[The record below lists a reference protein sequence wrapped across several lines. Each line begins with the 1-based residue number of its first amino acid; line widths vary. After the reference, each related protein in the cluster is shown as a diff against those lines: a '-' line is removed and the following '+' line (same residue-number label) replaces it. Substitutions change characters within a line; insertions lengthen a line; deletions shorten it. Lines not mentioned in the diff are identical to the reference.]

1 MKIWS
6 RDFTRTEKI
15 LLLVLSVLLIGLL
28 YYQLVD
34 KPVRTSIASAR
45 AELEALQT
53 EYNAVTIKASNLEK
67 LQSEINEIKGSGS
80 LSRMESYN
88 NSRAEIALLN
98 DILSETLDYT
108 IEFSDVTRSNEQI
121 RRNFTLKFRTRDYSA
136 MRRVIEQLCNSKERC
151 LVTEMRCQTT
161 RNDRESY
168 VTADVTATF
177 YETMVGGKPDAGLPE
192 DSAAVQEVPEDNLGF

>member
-1 MKIWS
+1 MKMWS

-45 AELEALQT
+45 AELESLQT
-53 EYNAVTIKASNLEK
+53 EYDAVAIKAKNLEQ

-121 RRNFTLKFRTRDYSA
+121 RRNFTLKFRTQDYSA

-151 LVTEMRCQTT
+151 LVTVMRCQTT
-161 RNDRESY
+161 RNETEYY
-168 VTADVTATF
+168 VTANVTATF
-177 YETMVGGKPDAGLPE
+177 FETMVGGRPDAGLPE
-192 DSAAVQEVPEDNLGF
+192 DSAAVQEVQ

>member
-1 MKIWS
+1 MKMWS

-15 LLLVLSVLLIGLL
+15 LLLILSVLLLGLV

-34 KPVRTSIASAR
+34 RPVRTSIASAH
-45 AELEALQT
+45 AERDALQT
-53 EYNAVTIKASNLEK
+53 EYNAVSIKAKNLER
-67 LQSEINEIKGSGS
+67 LQNEIDEIKGSGS
-80 LSRMESYN
+80 LSRMASYN

-98 DILSETLDYT
+98 DILSDTLEYT

-136 MRRVIEQLCNSKERC
+136 MRNVIEQLCNSRERC

-161 RNDRESY
+161 RNEKESY
-168 VTADVTATF
+168 VTANVTATF
-177 YETMVGGKPDAGLPE
+177 FETMVGGKPDAGLPE
-192 DSAAVQEVPEDNLGF
+192 DSAAAQGK